1 MQIGAKCILK
11 LFRSDLGA
19 PTLFS
24 RPISSTQSKVTADLN
39 SERSRPGVERLPRRR
54 WSSSW
59 VKNARKGCHLKTTRG
74 MLLNPKHDLEDI

>member
-39 SERSRPGVERLPRRR
+39 SERSRPGVEDLHRRR
-54 WSSSW
+54 WPRPGS
-59 VKNARKGCHLKTTRG
+59 KMQEKGA
-74 MLLNPKHDLEDI
+74 I